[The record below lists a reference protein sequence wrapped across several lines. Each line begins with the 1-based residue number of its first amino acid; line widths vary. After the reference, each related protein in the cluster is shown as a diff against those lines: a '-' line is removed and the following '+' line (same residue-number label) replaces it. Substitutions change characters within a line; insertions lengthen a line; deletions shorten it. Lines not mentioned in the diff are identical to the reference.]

1 MQLPLVSGGHFCLW
15 ILLAPSLPC
24 RSFQELHRKRRI
36 MIFLALIDSGLGQFW
51 KSKQTKIVLMTKPV
65 WWQWAAI
72 WNRIFLAMGKSWAHK
87 CICFAIQIYMQKYKM
102 VFFFTASSM
111 LLCQES
117 EVLRIWKST
126 NLKKP
131 RPAKQWM
138 SFLKR
143 SFKFRNKTMKII

>member
-1 MQLPLVSGGHFCLW
+1 MQLPLVRGGHFCLW

-51 KSKQTKIVLMTKPV
+51 KSKQKKIVLMTKPV

-102 VFFFTASSM
+102 VFFFYSQLYVALSRVRSPQN
-111 LLCQES
+111 LKIYQPQEAKTGQAVNVVFK
-117 EVLRIWKST
+117 EVL
-126 NLKKP
+126 
-131 RPAKQWM
+131 
-138 SFLKR
+138 
-143 SFKFRNKTMKII
+143 